1 MVHFNC
7 LLKKRKGEHKE
18 METEFLKQNREEKT
32 EYKR

>member
-7 LLKKRKGEHKE
+7 LLKKCKSEHTE
-18 METEFLKQNREEKT
+18 METKLLKQNREVKT